1 MVWDTGLVRNRPD
14 RDLLRLHRR
23 VQSVNP
29 PMPAEEATDA
39 VWDTW
44 MDLQDLQ
51 AILAGLV
58 SRGWQEVSAADQ
70 ATWRGDVSAYLADPD
85 VVDLLGDAADAA
97 RRLAAALGV
106 LAEA

>member
-1 MVWDTGLVRNRPD
+1 MRERAE

-29 PMPAEEATDA
+29 PMPTEEAADA
-39 VWDTW
+39 AWDPW
-44 MDLQDLQ
+44 MYLQDLQ

-58 SRGWQEVSAADQ
+58 SRGWQEVSAAEQ
-70 ATWRGDVSAYLADPD
+70 SEWRGDVSAYFANPD
-85 VVDLLGDAADAA
+85 VVDLLGDAADDA